1 MKSTSEL
8 TDFYYNDLYASL
20 QGLEAERRAVKK
32 RVIYLYAILTGI
44 VLVISGLIYR
54 DCHCFDGTYFIA
66 IVIAAGIGGFIQ
78 NMLVRPYRNGFK
90 EKIIRPL
97 IHAIDPNLRFAPD
110 AVIPRS
116 LFEFSDLFAQ
126 RIDRFEG
133 NDLVRGTVH
142 GIALQFSDVHAQQR
156 HRNAKGREEWST
168 IFRGQFIVADFN
180 KHFKGRTLVLP
191 DTAEKIF
198 GTLVGGMLQKRV
210 WGKDRLVK
218 MDDPAFEKAFV
229 VYGTDQIEAR
239 YILTHAMMA
248 RLLKL
253 KQQAGAGLYVAFKG
267 EKIMIAIAHDRDL
280 FEPTLFASLLSV
292 RQARDHINTLK
303 SSIGIV
309 EELKLNEHLWS
320 KMYPKSN

>member
-8 TDFYYNDLYASL
+8 TDFYYNDLHVSL
-20 QGLEAERRAVKK
+20 QGLETQRQAVKQ
-32 RVIYLYAILTGI
+32 RVIYLYAIAAGI
-44 VLVISGLIYR
+44 VLVISVFIYR
-54 DCHCFDGTYFIA
+54 ECHCFNGNYFIA

-78 NMLVRPYRNGFK
+78 KMLVRPYQNAFK
-90 EKIIRPL
+90 EKVIRPL
-97 IHAIDPNLRFAPD
+97 IHAIDPNLRFTPD
-110 AVIPRS
+110 ATLSRS
-116 LFEFSDLFAQ
+116 LFEFSNLFEQ

-133 NDLVRGTVH
+133 NDLVRGTVQ

-156 HRNAKGREEWST
+156 HRNAKGQGKWST
-168 IFRGQFIVADFN
+168 IFKGQFIVADFN

-191 DTAEKIF
+191 DTAEKLF

-210 WGKDRLVK
+210 FAKDQLIK

-248 RLLKL
+248 RLLNL
-253 KQQAGAGLYVAFKG
+253 KHQTGAGLHVAFKG
-267 EKIMIAIAHDRDL
+267 EKIMIAIAHNKDL
-280 FEPTLFASLLSV
+280 FEPTLFSSLLSV
-292 RQARDHINTLK
+292 KQALDYIHTLK

-320 KMYPKSN
+320 KTSTNIY